1 MKHFDTDELLYVCVK
16 SRLHYIPAVA
26 NSAFLNVIIFDM
38 HLCDRNGKMKSY
50 LILKIDVW
58 LFLANNFLSYI
69 DCPRSVKSSFV
80 TLNFCGFKVPPT
92 AGKSLDLKDDF
103 YVLSSFQLT
112 VLPVGYLAFY
122 KYGQ

>member
-1 MKHFDTDELLYVCVK
+1 MKHFDTDELLCVK
-16 SRLHYIPAVA
+16 SRLHYIPAIA

-50 LILKIDVW
+50 LIFKIDVR

-80 TLNFCGFKVPPT
+80 PLCFCGFKVPLT
-92 AGKSLDLKDDF
+92 AGKSLDLDDF

-112 VLPVGYLAFY
+112 VLPVGFLAF
-122 KYGQ
+122 

>member
-1 MKHFDTDELLYVCVK
+1 MKHFDTEE
-16 SRLHYIPAVA
+16 LHYIPAVA

-58 LFLANNFLSYI
+58 LFLANNFLI

-80 TLNFCGFKVPPT
+80 TLSFCGFKVPPT